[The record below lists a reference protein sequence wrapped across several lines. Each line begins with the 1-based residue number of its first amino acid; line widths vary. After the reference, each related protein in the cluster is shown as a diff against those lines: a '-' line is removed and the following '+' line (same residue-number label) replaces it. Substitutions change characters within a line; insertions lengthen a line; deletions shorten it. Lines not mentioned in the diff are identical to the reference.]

1 MSRTRRLAVS
11 YSRFSD
17 PSQAKGDSENR
28 QEQMFREFCQRHNL
42 TPSGEVFADRGCSGY
57 TDEHRKKGRLG
68 HLIGAAKD
76 GRFEQ
81 GTVIVVEAW
90 DRLGRLRPDKMTAL
104 VAELVHTGVAIG
116 VCRLNDI
123 FTEEDFG
130 THKWTTLA
138 VFIQLAYQ
146 ESKQKADR
154 VADSWARRRQR
165 ARESGAL
172 LGCHLPAWLEEVNGE
187 ARLIPERAA
196 VVRQIF
202 RLAAQGYGQTR
213 IIRWLVAGKV
223 PPFGHVCVT
232 PGRSRSQFAGKWTK
246 PYVRLI
252 LNDRR
257 AVGEFR
263 PLGRDGNPDGAPLV
277 GYYPAAVTEEEF
289 LLARAGQEAR
299 LNKDVRGRTVRA
311 REVRYVNV
319 FKSMLRHARD
329 GEGFLLH
336 NKGTAA
342 RPELLLIN
350 ASGNGG
356 RGKGWTFPYP
366 LFEDAILTF
375 LKEVS
380 PADVLPKGHESPGT
394 AEVLRTKLNAI
405 RQDVA
410 GLQQDLKAG
419 YSKALSAVLREKEIE
434 EERVATQLQ
443 EELAK
448 AVRPAERAWK
458 DLPTLA
464 DLVKKG
470 GDETRLR
477 LRPVLR
483 RVVEEILV
491 LIVRRGS
498 FQLLAAQVF
507 FEGGARRDY
516 LLVYQTA
523 ANRRPGG
530 WWRESFREAEGLDLH
545 KPAHVRQLERV
556 LLGADLDRFTLRPLP
571 R

>member
-1 MSRTRRLAVS
+1 MHKLRRLAVS
-11 YSRFSD
+11 YSRFSC
-17 PSQAKGDSENR
+17 PLQAKGDSADR
-28 QEQMFREFCQRHNL
+28 QDREFRAFCQVHNL
-42 TPSGEVFADRGCSGY
+42 TPSGEVFADRGRSGY
-57 TDEHRKKGRLG
+57 HDEHRKKGRLG
-68 HLIGAAKD
+68 HLIAAAKD
-76 GRFEQ
+76 SRFEP

-104 VAELVHTGVAIG
+104 VAELVQTGVAIG

-154 VADSWARRRQR
+154 VAASWERRRQR

-172 LGCHLPAWLEEVNGE
+172 LGCHLPAWLELVNGE

-213 IIRWLVAGKV
+213 IIRWLVAEKV

-299 LNKDVRGRTVRA
+299 DNRDARGRAAGPRDVRH
-311 REVRYVNV
+311 VNV
-319 FKSMLRHARD
+319 FKSLLRHARD
-329 GEGFLLH
+329 DEGFLLH
-336 NKGTAA
+336 NKGTKA

-356 RGKGWTFPYP
+356 RGKSWTFPYY
-366 LFEDAILTF
+366 LFEDAILTL
-375 LKEVS
+375 LKEVN
-380 PADVLPKGHESPGT
+380 PDDVTPRRQAAPNAADVLRAKLG
-394 AEVLRTKLNAI
+394 EVRRDI
-405 RQDVA
+405 A
-410 GLQQDLKAG
+410 GFQNELKAG
-419 YSKALSAVLREKEIE
+419 YSKGVTAVLREKEAE
-434 EERVATQLQ
+434 EERVASQLQ

-448 AVRPAERAWK
+448 AARPAERAWK

-464 DLVKKG
+464 DLVKQG
-470 GDETRLR
+470 GDEARLR

-483 RVVEEILV
+483 RVVEEIRV

-498 FQLLAAQVF
+498 FQLLAAQVY

-516 LLVYQTA
+516 LLVYQTT
-523 ANRRPGG
+523 ANRWPGG
-530 WWRESFREAEGLDLH
+530 WWRESLREAGAIDLRQ
-545 KPAHVRQLERV
+545 PRHVRALERF
-556 LLGADLDRFTLRPLP
+556 LLGVDLGRFTLQLLP
-571 R
+571 H